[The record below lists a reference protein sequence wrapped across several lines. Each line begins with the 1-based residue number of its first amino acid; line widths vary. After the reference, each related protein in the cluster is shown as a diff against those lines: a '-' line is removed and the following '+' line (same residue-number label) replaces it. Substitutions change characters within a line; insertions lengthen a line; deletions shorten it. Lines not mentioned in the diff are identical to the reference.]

1 MYLHAFVAVDFLHL
15 QYEIVEVALFRVQL
29 VDEED
34 DRLLQLLGVAEV
46 VLRAHLR
53 AVLAIDED
61 HGLVGDVESRD
72 GASHEVVGSRTVD
85 YIEFLVV
92 PFSMENSGEH
102 GISKV
107 ELHRHE
113 VGDGVLRLYG
123 STTLYDSSLIQHAFG
138 KRGLAATFGA
148 NERDVLNFVGLIN
161 SHIKSV
167 LKLVLVSSYGLFLKL
182 LLKLGKKPTSSK
194 KKR

>member
-72 GASHEVVGSRTVD
+72 GASHEVVV
-85 YIEFLVV
+85 
-92 PFSMENSGEH
+92 
-102 GISKV
+102 SKV

-113 VGDGVLRLYG
+113 VGDGVLRLNG

-167 LKLVLVSSYGLFLKL
+167 LKLVLVSSYGLFLKP